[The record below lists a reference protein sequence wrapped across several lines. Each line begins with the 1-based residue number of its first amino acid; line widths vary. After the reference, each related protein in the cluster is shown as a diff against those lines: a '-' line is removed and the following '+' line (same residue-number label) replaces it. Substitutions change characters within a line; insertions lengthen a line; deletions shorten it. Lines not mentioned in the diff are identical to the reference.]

1 MGNKYEDIF
10 VENDIIISYNE
21 EITKAKGFA
30 EALTVI
36 TCMNNGFD
44 YISTNLGVYICL
56 IVFIIQLICYVAYC
70 CCGKPLINLDKKNSL
85 LVANPPKEENTA
97 RIFLFSDW
105 NLDLKSSTNKNPNLN
120 LNEEVIQPRD
130 ESEDQILEEEKSV
143 NKDVFNLSDIS
154 IDTNAGGLFPDKN
167 SNRNSKILE
176 KNKRVLILLGN
187 KPKKKISLD
196 QSINKEINSEGS
208 DEKPFGDRK
217 KLRKVSFAKNYWIF
231 LSIKQHIINY
241 FSDIKCCKITES
253 YIPLTMRF
261 VRSLFI
267 IALGFL
273 VNIVW
278 LDQKYFEKKFNHF
291 NDKYG
296 IINSS
301 KTELKIS
308 YGERFSYA
316 FSHTK
321 IYGLISFVILTLA
334 DFIIG
339 CLFFGFRNEVEKVLV
354 KNKTSKVQDM
364 VLKARR
370 NYNIFFVLNIILLVI
385 FVLSFIGLEATYQG
399 ATFDYLS
406 TGIIA
411 LVLNEILPFLW
422 SLVLA
427 LLRYLGIK
435 KKSKC
440 LLKFSEFFLY

>member
-1 MGNKYEDIF
+1 M
-10 VENDIIISYNE
+10 
-21 EITKAKGFA
+21 
-30 EALTVI
+30 
-36 TCMNNGFD
+36 
-44 YISTNLGVYICL
+44 
-56 IVFIIQLICYVAYC
+56 
-70 CCGKPLINLDKKNSL
+70 
-85 LVANPPKEENTA
+85 
-97 RIFLFSDW
+97 
-105 NLDLKSSTNKNPNLN
+105 
-120 LNEEVIQPRD
+120 
-130 ESEDQILEEEKSV
+130 
-143 NKDVFNLSDIS
+143 
-154 IDTNAGGLFPDKN
+154 
-167 SNRNSKILE
+167 
-176 KNKRVLILLGN
+176 GN

-208 DEKPFGDRK
+208 DEKPLGDRK

-267 IALGFL
+267 IALGFI

-406 TGIIA
+406 AGIIA